1 MRYFP
6 FDTSAKVYKNLGQS
20 RPIRRLDAACTRSA
34 DDQPPINYHR
44 GAWPGLAGRAP
55 GARGVRCLVEREVR
69 RGGPTPPGASKIGPR
84 RNAPPIRESSH
95 SSFLQQNLS
104 APDVTDTNVGNKSRR
119 TEKNRGYAC
128 SIGLE
133 KNYKSPGKIAARRLR
148 RIGKR
153 GFRRPASKRKND
165 DCRNIH

>member
-6 FDTSAKVYKNLGQS
+6 FDTSAKMYKNQGQS
-20 RPIRRLDAACTRSA
+20 RPIRRLGAACTRSA

-69 RGGPTPPGASKIGPR
+69 GGGPTPPGASKIGPR

-95 SSFLQQNLS
+95 SSSPRRKTGGMLAAS
-104 APDVTDTNVGNKSRR
+104 ASK
-119 TEKNRGYAC
+119 KY
-128 SIGLE
+128 
-133 KNYKSPGKIAARRLR
+133 YKSPGKIAARRLR